1 MRILFLT
8 EDFSGASLCMRLAK
22 EGNDVRAH
30 VGNPAYS
37 QTLDG
42 WVEKIATLDAGLD
55 WVGSS
60 GLVVCDDNGFGP
72 LQDRLRNEGFSV
84 VGGSAGGDCLED
96 DREHAQKIFAAHGLN
111 SIPTHS
117 FDSAEKAAEFVER
130 NGGEWVVKH
139 NGHADKSSCY
149 VGRLPDGRDVIDL
162 LCNAARH
169 DAGKPSRYALQK
181 RIHGV
186 EIGVARYFNGTDWVG
201 PIELNI
207 EHKKLFP
214 GDLGPK
220 TAEMGTLLWYTAD
233 ENNRLFREALSPLT
247 PYLQEIGFRG
257 DIDINCMV
265 NEEGAWP
272 MEATTRF
279 GYPAVQA
286 QMALHETP
294 WGEFLKSVADGKPCD
309 LLWREGYAVVVL
321 VAVPPFPFCP
331 HTCECALDPRGL
343 SIHFQQ
349 PPGPDDW
356 PHIHFEGVAKETDS
370 KGSERYRLIDHTGYA
385 LHVTGYGTTIEATRN
400 NAYRRIKNIVIPRM
414 YYRADIGLCFPQ
426 YPQQLLKVQGWL

>member
-1 MRILFLT
+1 MRILFVT
-8 EDFSGASLCMRLAK
+8 NDFSGASLCARLAK

-30 VGNPAYS
+30 VGNPTYA

-42 WVEKIATLDAGLD
+42 WVEKIATLEAGLD
-55 WVGSS
+55 WVGKS
-60 GLVVCDDNGFGP
+60 GLLVCDDNGFGP
-72 LQDRLRNEGFSV
+72 FQDRLRTEGFSV
-84 VGGSAGGDCLED
+84 VGGSAGGDRLED
-96 DREHAQKIFAAHGLN
+96 DREHAQKVFAAHGLK
-111 SIPTHS
+111 SIPTFS
-117 FDSAEKAAEFVER
+117 FDSAAKAAELVER
-130 NGGEWVVKH
+130 TGGEWVVKH
-139 NGHADKSSCY
+139 NGHADKTSCY

-162 LCNAARH
+162 LRNAGRH

-201 PIELNI
+201 PIEINI

-233 ENNRLFREALSPLT
+233 ENNRLFREVLAPLK
-247 PYLQEIGFRG
+247 PYLQRIGFRG
-257 DIDINCMV
+257 DFDINCMV

-279 GYPAVQA
+279 GYPAVHA

-294 WGEFLKSVADGKPCD
+294 WGEFLKAVADGKSCD
-309 LLWREGYAVVVL
+309 LRWRSGFAVVVL

-331 HTCECALDPRGL
+331 KNCDCALDPRGL
-343 SIHFQQ
+343 AIHFHQ

-356 PHIHFEGVAKETDS
+356 PHIHFEGVSQGNGTGTEC
-370 KGSERYRLIDHTGYA
+370 YRLVDHTGYVM
-385 LHVTGYGTTIEATRN
+385 HITGRGSTVEAARSAAYKRIE
-400 NAYRRIKNIVIPRM
+400 NIVIPRM
-414 YYRADIGLCFPQ
+414 YYRADIGEQFQSQDSNALTQ
-426 YPQQLLKVQGWL
+426 WNWL